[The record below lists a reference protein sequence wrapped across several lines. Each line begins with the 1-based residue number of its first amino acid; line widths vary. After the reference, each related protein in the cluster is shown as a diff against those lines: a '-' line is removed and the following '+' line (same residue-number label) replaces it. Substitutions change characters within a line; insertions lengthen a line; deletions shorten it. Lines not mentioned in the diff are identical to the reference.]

1 MRPRILR
8 SLSMPMINLVVELR
22 VQGISWPLL
31 APLGR
36 ALLLIDLLNL
46 LTQLLLHGYDYQLN
60 YLQQ

>member
-31 APLGR
+31 GPLGR

-46 LTQLLLHGYDYQLN
+46 LTQLLLHRYDYQLN

>member
-1 MRPRILR
+1 MRSRILR
-8 SLSMPMINLVVELR
+8 SLSMPMINLVVQLR

-36 ALLLIDLLNL
+36 PLLLIDLLNL
-46 LTQLLLHGYDYQLN
+46 LTQLLLHRYDYQLN

>member
-36 ALLLIDLLNL
+36 ALLLVDLLNL
-46 LTQLLLHGYDYQLN
+46 LAQLLLHGYDYQLN